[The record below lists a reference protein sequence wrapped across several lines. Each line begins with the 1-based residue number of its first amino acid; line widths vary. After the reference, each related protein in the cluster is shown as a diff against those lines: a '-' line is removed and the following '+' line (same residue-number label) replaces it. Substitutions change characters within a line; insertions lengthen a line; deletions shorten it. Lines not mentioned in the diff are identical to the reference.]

1 MDFDNIETQEESRAP
16 EVGVDRQEIFDQQ
29 AARMADWHNNKTQS
43 KYHNTLLKSYDRVGD
58 DARVKGAEG
67 QGVGRSYL
75 QAKDHIV

>member
-58 DARVKGAEG
+58 DARVKGVEG

>member
-67 QGVGRSYL
+67 QGAGRSYL